1 MGNTKKDLISSKVAY
16 WEDNA
21 IKSKLAKVLIAP
33 MDYTEGS
40 KKYFNFDEACAIE
53 KRLGNGWR
61 LPTRSEWALICEEF
75 GQKDG
80 ALNAKVLIENLGLGL
95 NGGDWHD
102 GDGISYAGSLGCYWS
117 STAHT
122 DAQAYSLLF
131 NGISDINPSHISYN
145 RRYSL
150 SVRLVKEEK

>member
-95 NGGDWHD
+95 NGGDWHE
-102 GDGISYAGSLGCYWS
+102 GDGIRYAGDSGNYWS
-117 STAHT
+117 STAGN
-122 DAQAYSLLF
+122 S
-131 NGISDINPSHISYN
+131 ISSYGLYFDVTGYIYPSSHYY
-145 RRYSL
+145 RRL
-150 SVRLVKEEK
+150 GFSVRLVREEK